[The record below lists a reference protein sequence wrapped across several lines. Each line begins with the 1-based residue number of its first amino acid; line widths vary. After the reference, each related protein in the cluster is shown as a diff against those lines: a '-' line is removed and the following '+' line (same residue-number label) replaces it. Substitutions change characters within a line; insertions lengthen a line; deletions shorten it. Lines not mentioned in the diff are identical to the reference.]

1 MLQWGAMFSRFTE
14 RARRVVFLAHGEAT
28 ALNHDHIGTEHLLL
42 ALLREGEGV
51 AATVLTRLG
60 ASLDRVH
67 PRLVE
72 VTGYGRDPYGG
83 LLPLTARVRTVL
95 DLSRTE
101 ATRLG
106 HRGVS
111 TEHLLLGLVREG
123 RSAAALV
130 LGTLGVDHDAV
141 RDAVLSR
148 GDNGVRPRPRPIAWD
163 APTMELPIGSPELDA
178 RLAEIRA
185 LKEAAVDEQDFER
198 AARLRTEEHELLR
211 RWRMHPN

>member
-1 MLQWGAMFSRFTE
+1 MFSRFTE
-14 RARRVVFLAHGEAT
+14 RARRVVFLSHGEAT

-51 AATVLTRLG
+51 AATVLAGLG

-72 VTGYGRDPYGG
+72 VTGYGRDPYVGH
-83 LLPLTARVRTVL
+83 LPLTARVRTVL
-95 DLSRTE
+95 DLSRSE
-101 ATRLG
+101 ATKLG

-130 LGTLGVDHDAV
+130 LLTLGVNHDRVAEAVVSRRDH
-141 RDAVLSR
+141 
-148 GDNGVRPRPRPIAWD
+148 GVTPRPRPAEWD

-178 RLAEIRA
+178 RLATLRA
-185 LKEAAVDEQDFER
+185 LKAAAVDEQDFER
-198 AARLRTEEHELLR
+198 AARLRSEERDLLR